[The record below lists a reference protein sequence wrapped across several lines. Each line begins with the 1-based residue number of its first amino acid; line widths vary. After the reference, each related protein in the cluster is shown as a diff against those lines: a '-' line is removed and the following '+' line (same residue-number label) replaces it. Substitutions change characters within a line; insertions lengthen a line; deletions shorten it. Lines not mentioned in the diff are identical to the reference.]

1 MALKCSTMCRAL
13 HERAL
18 KSFLFASA
26 ASADAKPRSANGGR
40 LRSLP
45 DRLRQIAL
53 YEAGGLL
60 LISPIFSVTAGISRF
75 DSVSLLGT
83 LAIVAALWNGV
94 YSTLFDWFE
103 WRGAAGARTSARL

>member
-1 MALKCSTMCRAL
+1 MALKYSTMCRAL

-26 ASADAKPRSANGGR
+26 ASPDAKPRSANGGR

-75 DSVSLLGT
+75 DSVSLLGPSRLSRRYGT
-83 LAIVAALWNGV
+83 VFTALC
-94 YSTLFDWFE
+94 STGWK
-103 WRGAAGARTSARL
+103 WHGAAGARTSARL